1 MEWKWNFDS
10 LPEWWGYLC
19 KALRCFAR
27 SVFKLVYS
35 FVGGVASIL
44 YYLFKVIA
52 AFCKREFVASLIVG
66 VIIVGMSVG
75 WISTYTSSK
84 VAMKTAEFQRDSIGY
99 KLDKMLNA
107 YEGASLIIVDN
118 DTLYNGQ

>member
-1 MEWKWNFDS
+1 MEGKWIFDNFS
-10 LPEWWGYLC
+10 EWLGYLC

-27 SVFKLVYS
+27 SVFRLIYSIIGGIASLV
-35 FVGGVASIL
+35 

-52 AFCKREFVASLIVG
+52 AFCKREFVASMIVG
-66 VIIVGMSVG
+66 LIIVGLCVG
-75 WISTYTSSK
+75 WISTYTSGK

-118 DTLYNGQ
+118 DTLYNAK